1 VELGTPTGTDNHE
14 ERGKRMR
21 KIVLAAT
28 GAAVAVAGIIGLAG
42 PAAAG
47 PAAETGTTA
56 TITTHTTGYQWP
68 SKQSPAVIT
77 GLTPGQQVT
86 ALCFTDEG
94 EHVNGNPYWFR
105 ISQTATP
112 NGNTAFV
119 PREAISVSNDIPNC
133 WPNGN

>member
-1 VELGTPTGTDNHE
+1 
-14 ERGKRMR
+14 MR

-47 PAAETGTTA
+47 PAAAETGTTA
-56 TITTHTTGYQWP
+56 TITAHTTGYQWP
-68 SKQSPAVIT
+68 SKQSPVVIT

-94 EHVNGNPYWFR
+94 EPVSGNPYWFR

-119 PREAISVSNDIPNC
+119 LREAISVSNDIPNC